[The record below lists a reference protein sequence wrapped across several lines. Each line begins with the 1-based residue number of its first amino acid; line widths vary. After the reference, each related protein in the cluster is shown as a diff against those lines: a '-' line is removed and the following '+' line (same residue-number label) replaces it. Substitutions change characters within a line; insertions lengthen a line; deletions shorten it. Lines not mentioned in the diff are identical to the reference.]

1 MRQVSKEAERRKDA
15 AMMEH
20 KGYRAAI
27 TFDDEAGVFHGE
39 VTGTR
44 DVIIFEGVSVVELRK
59 EFEFSIDEYLRACKT
74 RDRAPDKPYSGKIP
88 LRVPPAV
95 HRAADAA
102 AKAQGKSLNAWI
114 SEEVKREIGGQ
125 TEEIEGH

>member
-1 MRQVSKEAERRKDA
+1 MRQVSKETEGRTDA
-15 AMMEH
+15 AMMEY

-44 DVIIFEGVSVVELRK
+44 DVIIFEGTSVVELRK
-59 EFEFSIDEYLRACKT
+59 EFEFSIDDYLRACEARGRT
-74 RDRAPDKPYSGKIP
+74 PDRAYSGKIP
-88 LRVPPAV
+88 LRIPPEL

-102 AKAQGKSLNAWI
+102 AKARGKSLNTWI
-114 SEEVKREIGGQ
+114 AEAVKREIGGQ
-125 TEEIEGH
+125 IGR